1 MLFKLCSDV
10 TVLSTQTK
18 NDSYTF
24 DGIED
29 FYGFNGDFYVK
40 FTIQAVD
47 SITTKPISYI
57 TKIELD
63 TRRKFYQPSR
73 VLFVN
78 QIFSASHT
86 N

>member
-1 MLFKLCSDV
+1 MCSDV

-63 TRRKFYQPSR
+63 TRRKFYQSPR
-73 VLFVN
+73 FFHLY
-78 QIFSASHT
+78 QSAGHSY
-86 N
+86 